1 MDDFADRRPATNPDP
16 TGQTALP
23 SWVGTSSSLAASL
36 ISMFDGERQPLYP
49 QTAPFVA
56 HVDSAGDE
64 PFHYPYEVGYAY
76 ERLPANLFASGFGSG
91 LERWAPLL
99 PPLLPGLSCGEGATP
114 LVPAPRAA
122 AWAGLPELFIKNE
135 SANPSWSHK
144 DRLSLC
150 TVSAAAA
157 AGATGTVISSS
168 GNHGASAAAY
178 SARAGLGCIVLC
190 DDGVSEAHARQMRAH
205 GAAVVAMPRAARW
218 PLLDV
223 LSSRP
228 GWYLIG
234 NTAPTHTGHP
244 FGPEGYKTIAYE
256 LFLELGRVPAAV
268 SVPTSYGELLFGIGK
283 GFSELKALG
292 LAKEE
297 PVLIA
302 AEPEGSDALGRFCT
316 SGSSSAL
323 EPTDTIAHGI
333 GSARGSFRG
342 ITALRRSRGLAI
354 AVDDRTIADAQAALA
369 RDGLWSEPA
378 SAAGLAALHIAARQE
393 LLPAGPLVHIA
404 TSTGLKAP
412 SRAAG
417 EIPRLAHADWH
428 ELRMVLAA
436 SYNVFLN

>member
-1 MDDFADRRPATNPDP
+1 MDDFAHRGPE
-16 TGQTALP
+16 TAPP
-23 SWVGTSSSLAASL
+23 SWVPTSPSLADAL
-36 ISMFDGERQPLYP
+36 ISMYDGVRRPLYP
-49 QTAPFVA
+49 QIAPFVA
-56 HVDSAGDE
+56 HVDEIGDE

-76 ERLPANLFASGFGSG
+76 ERLAGDLFAPRFGSG

-114 LVPAPRAA
+114 LVSAPRAA
-122 AWAGLPELFIKNE
+122 AWAGLPELFVKDE

-157 AGATGTVISSS
+157 AGAIGTVISSS

-178 SARAGLGCIVLC
+178 SARAGLKCIVLC
-190 DDGVSEAHARQMRAH
+190 DDAVSPAHARQMRAH
-205 GAAVVAMPRAARW
+205 GAAVIAMPRATRW
-218 PLLDV
+218 PLLEL
-223 LSSRP
+223 LSRRP

-302 AEPEGSDALGRFCT
+302 AEPEGSDALGRFCA
-316 SGSSSAL
+316 SGLSNTL
-323 EPTDTIAHGI
+323 EPVETIAHGI
-333 GSARGSFRG
+333 GSARGGFRG
-342 ITALRRSRGLAI
+342 IAALHRSGGHALA
-354 AVDDRTIADAQAALA
+354 VHDRNIADAQAAVAL
-369 RDGLWSEPA
+369 DGLWSEPA
-378 SAAGLAALHIAARQE
+378 SAAGLAALRIAAQKA
-393 LLPAGPLVHIA
+393 LLPPGPLVHIS

-412 SRAAG
+412 YRGAA
-417 EIPRLAHADWH
+417 EIPHLVQADWDQ
-428 ELRMVLAA
+428 LRTALAT
-436 SYNVFLN
+436 SYNVSLD

>member
-1 MDDFADRRPATNPDP
+1 MNDLADRDP
-16 TGQTALP
+16 EAAPP
-23 SWVGTSSSLAASL
+23 SWVTTSPSLADAL
-36 ISMFDGERQPLYP
+36 ISMFDGVRRPLYP
-49 QTAPFVA
+49 QVAPFVA
-56 HVDSAGDE
+56 HVVETGDE

-76 ERLPANLFASGFGSG
+76 ERLAGDLFAPRFGSG

-114 LVPAPRAA
+114 LVSAPRAA
-122 AWAGLPELFIKNE
+122 AWAGLPELLVKDE

-157 AGATGTVISSS
+157 VGAIGTIISSS

-178 SARAGLGCIVLC
+178 SARAGLKCIVLC
-190 DDGVSEAHARQMRAH
+190 DDAVSPAHARQMRAC
-205 GAAVVAMPRAARW
+205 GAAVIAMPRTARW

-223 LSSRP
+223 LSRQP

-283 GFSELKALG
+283 GFAELKALG

-302 AEPEGSDALGRFCT
+302 AEPEGSDALGRFRA
-316 SGSSSAL
+316 SGSPSIL
-323 EPTDTIAHGI
+323 EPVETIAHGI

-342 ITALRRSRGLAI
+342 LAALKRSSGHAVAVPDRNI
-354 AVDDRTIADAQAALA
+354 AGAQAALA
-369 RDGLWSEPA
+369 LDGLWSEPA
-378 SAAGLAALHIAARQE
+378 SAAGLAALRIAAHKA
-393 LLPAGPLVHIA
+393 LMPAGPVVHIS

-412 SRAAG
+412 CRGAA
-417 EIPRLAHADWH
+417 EIPHLADARWD
-428 ELRMVLAA
+428 ELRRVLTA
-436 SYNVFLN
+436 SYNVSFD

>member
-1 MDDFADRRPATNPDP
+1 MDDFADRRPATPP
-16 TGQTALP
+16 GPAGQTALP
-23 SWVGTSSSLAASL
+23 SWVGASSSLATSL

-56 HVDSAGDE
+56 RVDSVGDE
-64 PFHYPYEVGYAY
+64 PFHYPYEVDYAY
-76 ERLPANLFASGFGSG
+76 ERLPDDLFTSGFGSG

-178 SARAGLGCIVLC
+178 SARAGLRCIVLC
-190 DDGVSEAHARQMRAH
+190 DDRVSEAHAQQMRAH

-223 LSSRP
+223 LSSRS

-256 LFLELGRVPAAV
+256 IFLELGRVPAAV

-302 AEPEGSDALGRFCT
+302 AEPEGSDALGQLYA
-316 SGSSSAL
+316 SGSSSTL
-323 EPTDTIAHGI
+323 EPTETIAHGI
-333 GSARGSFRG
+333 GSARGGFRG
-342 ITALRRSRGLAI
+342 IAALRRSKGLAV
-354 AVDDRTIADAQAALA
+354 AVHDRSIADAQAALA
-369 RDGLWSEPA
+369 LDGLWSEPA
-378 SAAGLAALHIAARQE
+378 SAAGLAALRIAAKKA
-393 LLPAGPLVHIA
+393 LLSPGPLVHIS

-412 SRAAG
+412 HHAAG
-417 EIPRLAHADWH
+417 EIPHLAHADWDQ
-428 ELRMVLAA
+428 LRRALAA
-436 SYNVFLN
+436 SYNVFLD